1 MSSASGSEDLPF
13 HLQGNYA
20 PVTREVT
27 ATDLPVEGTIPP
39 ELVGTYYRNGPN
51 PRSGESPHWFL
62 GDGMVHGVHLERG
75 SARWYRNRYVQ
86 TRYLT
91 EGEEEVVFV
100 DDQGRIDRTAGKANT
115 NIVGHAGKLFALVEN
130 AFPTQL
136 TRELDTVGPHDFG
149 GRLTTAVTAH
159 PKLCPTSGEMHFFGY
174 SFAPPFLTYHVA
186 DAAGELVKSVEIP
199 VPGPTMVH
207 DFAITDRHVLFMD
220 LPVVFS
226 GERLLEGGMPYGW
239 SDEYGARLG
248 VMPRGG
254 SAEDLF
260 WFEIEPCYVFHPMN
274 AFSDGNQVVL
284 DVARYPELWR
294 KSAADFRTASLHRFT
309 LDLSAGSVKEEGL
322 DDRGIEFPR
331 IDPRVEGLAH
341 RFGYAVR
348 FASAVNEPALP
359 LLIQYDLTG
368 GGVREHDFGP
378 GRAPGEA
385 VFVPASD
392 TAAEDEGWVLTLVYD
407 RGRNASELAILDA
420 SRFDA
425 PPVAMVKLPQ
435 RVPFGFH
442 GNWVPL

>member
-1 MSSASGSEDLPF
+1 MSSTTGSEDLPF

-20 PVTREVT
+20 PVTEEVT

-39 ELVGTYYRNGPN
+39 ELAGAYYRNGPN

-62 GDGMVHGVHLERG
+62 GDGMVHGVHLEG
-75 SARWYRNRYVQ
+75 GAARWYRNRYVQ

-91 EGEEEVVFV
+91 EGEDEVIFV
-100 DDQGRIDRTAGKANT
+100 DDQGRVDHTAAKANT

-136 TRELDTVGPHDFG
+136 TRELDTVGLHDFG
-149 GRLTTAVTAH
+149 GRLTTAMTAH
-159 PKLCPTSGEMHFFGY
+159 PKMCPTTGEMHFFGY
-174 SFAPPFLTYHVA
+174 SFVPPFLTYHVA

-207 DFAITDRHVLFMD
+207 DFAITERHAIFMD

-226 GERLLEGGMPYGW
+226 GERLLEGGMPYAW
-239 SDEYGARLG
+239 SDDYGARLG

-254 SAEDLF
+254 SAEDLV
-260 WFEIEPCYVFHPMN
+260 WFEIEPCYVFHPLN

-294 KSAADFRTASLHRFT
+294 ESAADFSTASLHRFT
-309 LDLSAGSVKEEGL
+309 LDLAAGSVKEEGL

-331 IDPRVEGLAH
+331 IDPRVEGLPH

-348 FASAVNEPALP
+348 FASAVDGPALQS
-359 LLIQYDLTG
+359 LIQYDLSG
-368 GGVREHDFGP
+368 GGAREHDFGP

-392 TAAEDEGWVLTLVYD
+392 AAAEDSSSWVRAT
-407 RGRNASELAILDA
+407 ASFSLSSTIVGSTSEAETFPSIWAWSAKIAIRPSA
-420 SRFDA
+420 RSA
-425 PPVAMVKLPQ
+425 
-435 RVPFGFH
+435 
-442 GNWVPL
+442 

>member
-1 MSSASGSEDLPF
+1 MSSTTGSEDLPF

-20 PVTREVT
+20 PVTEEVT

-39 ELVGTYYRNGPN
+39 ELAGAYYRNGPN

-62 GDGMVHGVHLERG
+62 GDGMVHGVHLEG
-75 SARWYRNRYVQ
+75 GAARWYRNRYVQ

-91 EGEEEVVFV
+91 EGEDEVIFV
-100 DDQGRIDRTAGKANT
+100 DDQGRVDHTAAKANT

-136 TRELDTVGPHDFG
+136 TRELDTVGLHDFG
-149 GRLTTAVTAH
+149 GRLTTAMTAH
-159 PKLCPTSGEMHFFGY
+159 PKMCPTTGEMHFFGY
-174 SFAPPFLTYHVA
+174 SFVPPFLTYHVA

-207 DFAITDRHVLFMD
+207 DFAITERHAIFMD

-226 GERLLEGGMPYGW
+226 GERLLEGGMPYAW
-239 SDEYGARLG
+239 SDDYGARLG

-254 SAEDLF
+254 SAEDLV
-260 WFEIEPCYVFHPMN
+260 WFEIEPCYVFHPLN

-294 KSAADFRTASLHRFT
+294 ESAADFSTASLHRFT
-309 LDLSAGSVKEEGL
+309 LDLAAGSVKEEGL

-331 IDPRVEGLAH
+331 IDPRVEGLPH

-348 FASAVNEPALP
+348 FASAVDGPALQS
-359 LLIQYDLTG
+359 LIQYDLSG
-368 GGVREHDFGP
+368 GGAREHDFGP

-392 TAAEDEGWVLTLVYD
+392 AAAEDEGWVLTLVYD
-407 RGRNASELAILDA
+407 QGRNASELAILDA